1 MKWLINAILQTGYR
15 GQKTKVN
22 GRSPLRW
29 WRSALDC
36 SAIEEEEEEK
46 QEEEEEEEEENW
58 GLLIWQIVHNNIF
71 EYDNFTVI

>member
-46 QEEEEEEEEENW
+46 QEEEEEEEEKEDEEEEEEQEEEQEEDTIIY
-58 GLLIWQIVHNNIF
+58 L
-71 EYDNFTVI
+71 